1 MAPEEVPLPAAI
13 DECAVSV
20 AAMQLIGVGKTFNGK
35 SEPTEAL
42 REVDL
47 SIPDGEFVTILGSSG
62 ASSPR
67 C

>member
-1 MAPEEVPLPAAI
+1 
-13 DECAVSV
+13 
-20 AAMQLIGVGKTFNGK
+20 MQLIGVGKTFNGK
-35 SEPTEAL
+35 SGPTEAL

-47 SIPDGEFVTILGSSG
+47 SIPDGEFVMILGSSG

>member
-1 MAPEEVPLPAAI
+1 
-13 DECAVSV
+13 VSV

-35 SEPTEAL
+35 SGPMEAL